1 MMNYRVIAILA
12 EVINLKDAFQFAGTL
27 NFVDKGYTIPEKDRQ
42 DSNS

>member
-1 MMNYRVIAILA
+1 MNYRVIAILV

-27 NFVDKGYTIPEKDRQ
+27 NFVDKGYTITEEDRQ